1 MKPLTIKVLSDQS
14 AHSTED
20 LLKCYADAIENETG
34 IVPKSLFPFGFE
46 NYEISYDSK
55 LNKTII
61 SLHNFYVQHEES
73 DYTVTLVNYNDEK
86 GWFFAH

>member
-1 MKPLTIKVLSDQS
+1 MKTMTIKVLSEQS

-34 IVPKSLFPFGFE
+34 IAPKSLFPFQFE

-55 LNKTII
+55 LNKTLI
-61 SLHNFYVQHEES
+61 SLHNFYVLYEG
-73 DYTVTLVNYNDEK
+73 DMGTVTLVNNNDEK
-86 GWFFAH
+86 GWFFAY